1 MPTITVIIICHQH
14 LFNCFALLLLVEVTE
29 GCRNV
34 RKFVTLLASVNKP
47 QSCQNYVPNHT
58 ELFKHN

>member
-1 MPTITVIIICHQH
+1 MPTITVIITCHQH

-34 RKFVTLLASVNKP
+34 WKFVTLLANVNEP
-47 QSCQNYVPNHT
+47 QSCQNY
-58 ELFKHN
+58 LRM